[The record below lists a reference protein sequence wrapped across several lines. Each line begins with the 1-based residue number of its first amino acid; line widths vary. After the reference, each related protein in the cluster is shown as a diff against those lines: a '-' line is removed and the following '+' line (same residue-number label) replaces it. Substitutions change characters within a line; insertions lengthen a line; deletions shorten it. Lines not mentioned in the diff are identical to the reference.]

1 MRIEIDKIGK
11 AEKTILINDGEKTI
25 EGSLIIP
32 SGAGGIVVFAHGS
45 GSSRHSV
52 RNNYVAAVIRK
63 NNLATF
69 LLDLLTPEEDADYS
83 KRFDIDLLA
92 HRLFIAKKWLQ
103 EQPDTKNLRIG
114 YFGASTGA
122 AAAIQSAAGNADIV
136 KAIVSRGGRPDL
148 AMPYLEKITAPTLL
162 IVGGNDEIVIELNI
176 EAYNNLQCD
185 KKLEIVEGATHLFE
199 EPGTLEQVAILAEKW
214 FEKYLVC

>member
-1 MRIEIDKIGK
+1 MDKIGK
-11 AEKTILINDGEKTI
+11 VEKMILINDGEKTI

-83 KRFDIDLLA
+83 KRFDIALLA
-92 HRLFIAKKWLQ
+92 HRLFIATKWLQ

>member
-1 MRIEIDKIGK
+1 MDKSDK
-11 AEKTILINDGEKTI
+11 AEKMILINDGEKTI

-32 SGAGGIVVFAHGS
+32 AGAGGIVVFAHGS
-45 GSSRHSV
+45 GSSRHSI

-136 KAIVSRGGRPDL
+136 KTIVSRGGRPDL
-148 AMPYLEKITAPTLL
+148 AMPYLDKITAPTLL

-214 FEKYLVC
+214 FEKYLAC

>member
-1 MRIEIDKIGK
+1 MDKIGK

-45 GSSRHSV
+45 GSSRHSL

-92 HRLFIAKKWLQ
+92 HRLFIATKWLQ

-214 FEKYLVC
+214 FEKYLAC

>member
-1 MRIEIDKIGK
+1 MDKSDK
-11 AEKTILINDGEKTI
+11 AEKMILINDGEKTI

-32 SGAGGIVVFAHGS
+32 AGAGGIVVFAHGS
-45 GSSRHSV
+45 GSSRHSI

>member
-1 MRIEIDKIGK
+1 MDKIGK
-11 AEKTILINDGEKTI
+11 VEKMILINDGEKTI

-122 AAAIQSAAGNADIV
+122 AAAIQSAAGHADIV

-214 FEKYLVC
+214 FEKYLAC

>member
-1 MRIEIDKIGK
+1 MDKIGK
-11 AEKTILINDGEKTI
+11 VEKMILINDGEKTI

-214 FEKYLVC
+214 FEKYLAC

>member
-1 MRIEIDKIGK
+1 MDKIGK

-214 FEKYLVC
+214 FENYLAC

>member
-1 MRIEIDKIGK
+1 MDKSDK
-11 AEKTILINDGEKTI
+11 AEKMILINDGEKTI

-32 SGAGGIVVFAHGS
+32 AGAGGIVVFAHGS
-45 GSSRHSV
+45 GSSRHSI

-136 KAIVSRGGRPDL
+136 KTIVSRGGRPDL

>member
-1 MRIEIDKIGK
+1 MNKIGE
-11 AEKTILINDGEKTI
+11 AEKTILINDGERTI

-32 SGAGGIVVFAHGS
+32 AGAKGIVVFAHGS
-45 GSSRHSV
+45 GSSRHSA

-83 KRFDIDLLA
+83 RRFDIDLLA
-92 HRLFIAKKWLQ
+92 HRLFIATRWLQ
-103 EQPDTKNLRIG
+103 GQPDTKNLSIG

-122 AAAIQSAAGNADIV
+122 AAAIQSAAGNAGIV

-148 AMPYLEKITAPTLL
+148 AMPYLYKITAPTLL

-214 FEKYLVC
+214 FEKYLAC

>member
-1 MRIEIDKIGK
+1 MDKIGK
-11 AEKTILINDGEKTI
+11 VEKMILINDGEKTI

-32 SGAGGIVVFAHGS
+32 AGAGGIVVFAHGS

-69 LLDLLTPEEDADYS
+69 LLDLLTPEEDAEYS
-83 KRFDIDLLA
+83 KRFDIALLA
-92 HRLFIAKKWLQ
+92 HRLFIATKWLQ

-214 FEKYLVC
+214 FEKYLAC

>member
-1 MRIEIDKIGK
+1 MDKIGK
-11 AEKTILINDGEKTI
+11 VEKMILINDGEKTI

-32 SGAGGIVVFAHGS
+32 AGAGGIVVFAHGS

-214 FEKYLVC
+214 FEKYLAC